1 MHLFDEKEKRFE
13 ENFLEEVLNKLMKSK
28 DQQLLEEAYQDVL
41 LNELNWKGALAAGAL
56 ALGGVAC
63 KEDGTC
69 SKGQEPASIE
79 AKATS
84 GSSFVSKL
92 GPRDEFLKKKH
103 AAFSKMVASNP
114 SHTIDN
120 ITVAEYLKRIE
131 SLTPQQIQKI
141 RAAEMVGNG
150 GDFLDKYI
158 QPNKR

>member
-1 MHLFDEKEKRFE
+1 MFAFG
-13 ENFLEEVLNKLMKSK
+13 LNKTMKSE
-28 DQQLLEEAYQDVL
+28 DQLLLEEAYQDVL
-41 LNELNWKGALAAGAL
+41 LNELNWKGALAAGAM

-69 SKGQEPASIE
+69 SKGQEPAPIE
-79 AKATS
+79 AKAAS
-84 GSSFVSKL
+84 GSSFASKL

-114 SHTIDN
+114 SHTIDS
-120 ITVAEYLKRIE
+120 ITVTEYLKRME
-131 SLTPQQIQKI
+131 KLNPQQIQKI